1 MEEFDILVR
10 NIKLDH
16 TDNSKVV
23 FDAAVLEW
31 RPIKKEWQQ
40 TKKRITCVGYFYN
53 LVENDHLHVNAEEIE
68 DPIYGTQWQIYVSE
82 RVEPGTTAEMLKFL
96 SSVKGV
102 GTTTARKLVD
112 AFGLDVISKIMS
124 DASCLNALGLPK
136 PAKDNLYSVKIGR
149 ASCRERVFWWV

>member
-23 FDAAVLEW
+23 FDAVVLEW

-102 GTTTARKLVD
+102 GTTTARTLVD
-112 AFGLDVISKIMS
+112 WSSQTGKGQPLQCHRRQSGIRAAVDVSS
-124 DASCLNALGLPK
+124 ATWA
-136 PAKDNLYSVKIGR
+136 PA
-149 ASCRERVFWWV
+149 